1 MGGDPTS
8 DAGQPPTTVETAAV
22 DPEAIPCPDIYE
34 EIHRLAQLRDEGLIT
49 NEEFEAKKREL
60 LDRI

>member
-1 MGGDPTS
+1 MSGDPTS

-49 NEEFEAKKREL
+49 NEEFEAK
-60 LDRI
+60 

>member
-1 MGGDPTS
+1 MDPNKKSGNRTQTQTE
-8 DAGQPPTTVETAAV
+8 D
-22 DPEAIPCPDIYE
+22 IPSQIRE
-34 EIHRLAQLRDEGLIT
+34 LGTLRDEGLIS